1 MRTISL
7 IISLCLPMAI
17 AAGQQPAQP
26 QLDAAYRLIDRYVA
40 RQMKVQQIP
49 GLALAITDR
58 NGLMRVT
65 TYGYADVKAK
75 VPVTPETRFEIGSI
89 SKSFTAISL
98 LQLREQGKFDPRQ
111 PITRYLPWFSI
122 HSNFRPITGD
132 DVMTHTAGLP
142 RDRDDVP
149 SSLYQAAGVR
159 DRWTGYAPGK
169 YFAYSNIGYQI
180 MGYLLQEID
189 GKPYAETVRAHILQP
204 LGMSHSDAVFTYDTY
219 KRLAVGYSPLY
230 DDRPYNPAEPLIPA
244 TFQEYASGDGSIV
257 STAPDMAAY
266 LRMLLNHGA
275 GPHSRIISEE
285 SWGLLTQKAVKV
297 PEEENTYYGY
307 GIFSREVEGHRY
319 IGHSGGMIG
328 YSSRIEGD
336 LESGLGVVALENA
349 PLGPDDIASLALQA
363 VRAAQEGR
371 PLPPLPEEAPVI
383 KEAGDYAGTYTAADG
398 RKFTVSNDGGQ
409 LALDYKG
416 QKVTLQPRGSD
427 AFFVDHPDFALFDLS
442 FGRTDGKVVEAFYGG
457 EWFTNERYVGLR
469 QFPSPPQWTGYVG
482 HYRAAHPW
490 FNNFR
495 IVLRKGKLWLIAP
508 EGEEMRLTPMAGG
521 YFAAAPKGRPARE
534 RIAFDTP
541 VHGKTLR
548 ATLSGLAY
556 YRTFTP

>member
-1 MRTISL
+1 MRISGL
-7 IISLCLPMAI
+7 LAGVCLLSCMA
-17 AAGQQPAQP
+17 GAQP
-26 QLDAAYRLIDRYVA
+26 DANSNLDAAYHLIDTYVA
-40 RQMKVQQIP
+40 RQMEAEQIP
-49 GLALAITDR
+49 GLVLALTNR
-58 NGLMRVT
+58 NALMRVS

-75 VPVTPETRFEIGSI
+75 APTTPETLFEIGSI

-98 LQLREQGKFDPRQ
+98 LQLREQGKFDPQQ

-122 HSNFRPITGD
+122 HSRYRPITGH

-159 DRWTGYAPGK
+159 DRWTGHEPGK

-180 MGYLLQEID
+180 MGYLLQEIT

-204 LGMSHSDAVFTYDTY
+204 LGMDHSDAVFTDDTY
-219 KRLAVGYSPLY
+219 KRLAVGYAPLY
-230 DDRPYNPAEPLIPA
+230 DDRPYSPAEPLIPA
-244 TFQEYASGDGSIV
+244 TWQEYASGDGSIV

-275 GPHSRIISEE
+275 GPRGRIISEE
-285 SWGLLTQKAVKV
+285 SWELLTQKAAKV
-297 PEEENTYYGY
+297 PDEENTYYGY

-328 YSSRIEGD
+328 YSTRIEGD
-336 LESGLGVVALENA
+336 LDGGLGVVALENA
-349 PLGPDDIASLALQA
+349 PLGPDDIAAFALRT

-371 PLPPLPEEAPVI
+371 PLPPLPGEAQVV
-383 KEAGDYAGTYTAADG
+383 KDAADYAGTYTAEDG
-398 RKFTVSNDGGQ
+398 RQFTVSNDGGQ
-409 LALDYKG
+409 LALNYKG
-416 QKVTLQPRGSD
+416 RKVTLERRGQD
-427 AFFVDHPDFALFDLS
+427 AFFVNHPDFALFVLG
-442 FGRTDGKVVEAFYGG
+442 FGRDKGKVVEAFYGG

-469 QFPSPPQWTGYVG
+469 QFPPPPQWASYVG
-482 HYRAAHPW
+482 HYCAAHPW

-508 EGEEMRLTPMAGG
+508 EGEEMTLTPMPG
-521 YFAAAPKGRPARE
+521 YFALANEGRPARE
-534 RIAFDTP
+534 RITFDTV